1 MSKYKFLVYCLAGF
15 SIVIGCKPKPPHQ
28 TAKVETK
35 IVING
40 LDDEWQNKYTY
51 DNISKFQYAIT
62 TDEQNLYLVT
72 KVQDES
78 LRKKIMLY
86 GLTTWIDTTGK
97 SKEKI
102 CIKYPI
108 GLLSEGKNSGS
119 YQPIKKENEKE
130 MNELFM
136 KNGFQLQIR
145 GFRGMEDYGKEY
157 LKISSKS
164 QNGIN
169 AAYTIDTLGTFIYEI
184 QIPFAYLTGSKVNSA
199 IKNYSITFRTGSIS
213 GLNEND
219 FGPNASQ
226 RTQGGSMLN
235 GNGTGGRNKPMGLTD
250 KEIQEM
256 IYMGDP
262 TEVKVNI
269 NL

>member
-1 MSKYKFLVYCLAGF
+1 MRFNPLIYTVAGLITIF
-15 SIVIGCKPKPPHQ
+15 GCKSEPPHQ
-28 TAKVETK
+28 TAKLQTK
-35 IVING
+35 VTING
-40 LDDEWQNKYTY
+40 LDDEWQNKFVY
-51 DNISKFQYAIT
+51 DKASKFQYAVT
-62 TDEQNLYLVT
+62 EDEQNLYLIT

-102 CIKYPI
+102 AIKYPI

-119 YQPIKKENEKE
+119 YQPIRQENEQE
-130 MNELFM
+130 MNQLFM
-136 KNGFQLQIR
+136 KNNLNLELR
-145 GFRGMEDYGKEY
+145 GFRGMEAYGKEY
-157 LKISSKS
+157 LKISSKT

-169 AAYTIDTLGTFIYEI
+169 AAYAIDSLGTFIYEI
-184 QIPFAYLTGSKVNSA
+184 QIPFSFLTQAKHGAVA
-199 IKNYSITFRTGSIS
+199 QNYSITFRTGSIS
-213 GLNEND
+213 GLNENE
-219 FGPNASQ
+219 FGPSPSQ

-235 GNGTGGRNKPMGLTD
+235 GNGMGGRTKPVGLTD

-262 TEVKVNI
+262 TEVKVNVE
-269 NL
+269 L